1 MADAFRFADE
11 LGPKRV
17 LHVYEPTVGLHGTL
31 VVDNVA
37 AGPAIGRLR
46 MAPDVSAD
54 ECLHLARSPTP
65 ENAAAGL
72 SHGGAARGREA

>member
-11 LGPKRV
+11 LGPKRII
-17 LHVYEPTVGLHGTL
+17 HVYEPTVGLRGTL

-37 AGPAIGRLR
+37 AGPAIGGLK
-46 MAPDVSAD
+46 MARDVSTE
-54 ECLHLARSPTP
+54 ECLHLARSPTL
-65 ENAAAGL
+65 ENAAARL